1 VENINTFPG
10 ENRKSKVVNNNK
22 LGSSDDVFK
31 LVLGMLWDDIVN
43 PVIRLLKIQVS
54 ALIWSELASH

>member
-1 VENINTFPG
+1 
-10 ENRKSKVVNNNK
+10 VNNNK